1 MVTQG
6 QHHGGQQAGGE
17 ADQGEVQGAHRLV
30 VTRRQLGYPDIHLL
44 HVIILSPPGRPAHQP
59 AQGVAEAARAD
70 QECRV
75 APAHPAALQHVA
87 SPHRVY
93 SWCVSTWA
101 KVGRWV

>member
-30 VTRRQLGYPDIHLL
+30 VARRQLGHPVIHLL
-44 HVIILSPPGRPAHQP
+44 YLLSPPGRPAHQP

-70 QECRV
+70 QECSV

-93 SWCVSTWA
+93 
-101 KVGRWV
+101 

>member
-6 QHHGGQQAGGE
+6 QHHGGQEAGGE

-30 VTRRQLGYPDIHLL
+30 VTRRQLGYPVIHLL
-44 HVIILSPPGRPAHQP
+44 YLLSPPGRPAHQP

-93 SWCVSTWA
+93 WLVSTCA